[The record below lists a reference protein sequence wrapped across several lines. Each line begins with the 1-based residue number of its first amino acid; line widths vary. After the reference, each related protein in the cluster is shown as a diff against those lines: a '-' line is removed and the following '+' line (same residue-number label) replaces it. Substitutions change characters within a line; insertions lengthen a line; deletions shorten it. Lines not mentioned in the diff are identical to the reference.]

1 MIAQVET
8 KTYTA
13 EEYLEAEVNSQE
25 RHEFI
30 NGEIVVMTGGT
41 PNHNEIISILNA
53 IFRVSLK
60 GKPYSIFASDQ
71 RLWVPQLNNYTYPD
85 AMVVAKPIELQPGR
99 TDTITNPLL
108 IAEVLSKSTKAYDR
122 DEKFAAYRSIP
133 SFQEYLLIDQY
144 RVQVEQYSKTE
155 TNKWIFSEYSNTG
168 DRLTLSSIPVE
179 ILLADLYENIEFVE
193 N

>member
-71 RLWVPQLNNYTYPD
+71 RLWVPQLNNY
-85 AMVVAKPIELQPGR
+85 
-99 TDTITNPLL
+99 
-108 IAEVLSKSTKAYDR
+108 
-122 DEKFAAYRSIP
+122 
-133 SFQEYLLIDQY
+133 
-144 RVQVEQYSKTE
+144 
-155 TNKWIFSEYSNTG
+155 
-168 DRLTLSSIPVE
+168 
-179 ILLADLYENIEFVE
+179 
-193 N
+193 

>member
-13 EEYLEAEVNSQE
+13 QEYLELEVNSLD

-30 NGEIVVMTGGT
+30 NGEIILMAGGT
-41 PNHNEIISILNA
+41 PDHNEIALNLGGA
-53 IFRVSLK
+53 LKLALK
-60 GKPYSIFASDQ
+60 GKPYRTFSSDQ

-85 AMVVAKPIELQPGR
+85 VMVVAKPIELQSGR

-108 IAEVLSKSTKAYDR
+108 IAEVLSKATKAYDR
-122 DEKFAAYRSIP
+122 DDKFSAYRSIS

-144 RVQVEQYSKTE
+144 RLRVEQYSKTDA
-155 TNKWIFSEYSNTG
+155 NKWIFSEYSCAG
-168 DRLTLSSIPVE
+168 DRLTLSSISVE
-179 ILLADLYENIEFVE
+179 ISLADLYENIEFVE
-193 N
+193 

>member
-13 EEYLEAEVNSQE
+13 QEYLEAEVNSLD

-30 NGEIVVMTGGT
+30 NGEIVLMAGDT
-41 PNHNEIISILNA
+41 PNHNEITSILNA
-53 IFRVSLK
+53 ILRVSLK

-85 AMVVAKPIELQPGR
+85 VMVVAKPIELQSGR

-108 IAEVLSKSTKAYDR
+108 IAEVLSKGTRAYDR
-122 DEKFAAYRSIP
+122 DDKFAAYRSIP
-133 SFQEYLLIDQY
+133 SFQEYLLIEQY
-144 RVQVEQYSKTE
+144 RVQVQQYSKTDA
-155 TNKWIFSEYSNTG
+155 NKWIFSEYSCAG
-168 DRLTLSSIPVE
+168 DRLMLTSVQVE
-179 ILLADLYENIEFVE
+179 ISVADLYENIEFSE
-193 N
+193 

>member
-13 EEYLEAEVNSQE
+13 QEYLEAEVNSLD

-30 NGEIVVMTGGT
+30 NGEIILMAGGS
-41 PNHNEIISILNA
+41 PNHNEITSILNA
-53 IFRVSLK
+53 ILRVSLK

-85 AMVVAKPIELQPGR
+85 VMVVAKPIELQSGR

-108 IAEVLSKSTKAYDR
+108 IAEVLSKGTRAYDR
-122 DEKFAAYRSIP
+122 DDKFAAYRSIP

-144 RVQVEQYSKTE
+144 RLQVEQYSKTE
-155 TNKWIFSEYSNTG
+155 ANKWIFSEYNSMG
-168 DRLTLSSIPVE
+168 DRLMLSSISVE
-179 ILLADLYENIEFVE
+179 ISLADLYENIEFVE
-193 N
+193 